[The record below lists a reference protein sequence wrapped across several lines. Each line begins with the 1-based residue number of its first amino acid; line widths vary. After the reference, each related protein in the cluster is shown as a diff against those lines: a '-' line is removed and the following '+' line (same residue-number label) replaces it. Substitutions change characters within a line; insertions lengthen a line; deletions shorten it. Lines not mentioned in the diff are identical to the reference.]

1 MNHVVVTDNME
12 LHVFVDSKAMGLE
25 LHQGVLHEE
34 TKGFDIFMKKQR
46 A

>member
-25 LHQGVLHEE
+25 LHQGVLYED
-34 TKGFDIFMKKQR
+34 TKDLTIS
-46 A
+46 